1 MKRKFGFTLA
11 EVLITLA
18 IIGVVASM
26 TLPAL
31 NTNIGAVR
39 NRAALK
45 KALGTLNNAVRM
57 NEANNGW
64 NFSVGAG
71 TEDAKCTRNDRAENS
86 TTLCGMFNDSL
97 VGENFIGFVGSGTPT
112 NEAWRVVDD
121 GNITYGSPE
130 RLLNYRLS
138 DGTVIGLN
146 GSMSSCT
153 EDNWNAIREAN
164 SGACTG
170 YIDTNGVAGP
180 NSVITC
186 ANGAAPTYIWD
197 DPNATCEVERN
208 TSADIF
214 PIVFF
219 DSTVQLASDAAIA
232 YFNAR

>member
-31 NTNIGAVR
+31 NTNIGAAR

-45 KALGTLNNAVRM
+45 KTLATLNNAVRM

-71 TEDAKCTRNDRAENS
+71 TEDGQCDRNDRAEDS
-86 TTLCGMFNDSL
+86 TSLCGMFNDSL
-97 VGENFIGFVGSGTPT
+97 VGETFIGFVSSGTPT
-112 NEAWRVVDD
+112 NEDWKVVDD
-121 GNITYGSPE
+121 MNITHGAPN

-146 GSMSSCT
+146 GSVSSCT
-153 EDNWNAIREAN
+153 EESWNAVREAN

-186 ANGAAPTYIWD
+186 ANGDDPTYIWT

-232 YFNAR
+232 YFNVR